1 MDNKSN
7 HNIDILVA
15 SAVDNATRTGK
26 PYEAI
31 KTFDDACKHIGE
43 DHQLVKAYRRIED
56 IDDAGLKAFL
66 QLRIIAK
73 ALNTFEKRARLHEQY
88 VPDFRLDLDPNVNDM
103 DYIEQLNC
111 RMLRL
116 DNHDTFYDVMSF
128 YQVKRALHIFPEV
141 PLRLALN
148 TEALAK
154 YCGKRFIG
162 IWRDYYFTRL
172 NNN

>member
-1 MDNKSN
+1 MDSKSN
-7 HNIDILVA
+7 HNIDIIVA

-43 DHQLVKAYRRIED
+43 DHQLVKAYRSIED
-56 IDDAGLKAFL
+56 IDDASFKAFV
-66 QLRIIAK
+66 QLRIIAE
-73 ALNTFEKRARLHEQY
+73 ALNTFEKPGEHNY
-88 VPDFRLDLDPNVNDM
+88 KPDFTLYLDYILDKM

-116 DNHDTFYDVMSF
+116 DNHNTFYDVMGF
-128 YQVKRALHIFPEV
+128 DRARPAHHVFPEI
-141 PLRLALN
+141 PIALTLN
-148 TEALAK
+148 SENLAK

-162 IWRDYYFTRL
+162 IWRDFYFTRL